1 MSVSGGNIIATNAAV
16 LAVRLAGTAGLTV
29 GGSGETYLWTDS
41 SYTGATVISSG
52 QLTLGGAGAISNQ
65 SRLQIAS
72 GAAVNLTGAFAPDTI
87 NRTFAGLTGAGVLYG
102 AGGTVTVNKTSG
114 TDTFSGDIQGAQ
126 GFIKAGSG
134 ILILAGN
141 SSYSG
146 ATAVDLGG
154 LLVNGTNSGM
164 GAVTVASG
172 ARIGGDGSLAGG
184 LALAV
189 QAQFI
194 FNSAATLDVAGAVS
208 LDDAFSVDSLVKSDG
223 SAIDWGSIAD
233 GTYTLINTT
242 STFNNISNFGAGNA
256 ADIGG
261 GRTAYFQ
268 NGSLQ
273 LVVVP
278 EPGAFGLAS
287 LGIAAAAWAFRRR
300 K

>member
-1 MSVSGGNIIATNAAV
+1 
-16 LAVRLAGTAGLTV
+16 
-29 GGSGETYLWTDS
+29 
-41 SYTGATVISSG
+41 
-52 QLTLGGAGAISNQ
+52 
-65 SRLQIAS
+65 LQIDS
-72 GAAVNLTGAFAPDTI
+72 GAVVNLTGAFAPTNI

-114 TDTFSGDIQGAQ
+114 TDSFGGDIQGGQ
-126 GFIKAGSG
+126 GLIKDGAGT
-134 ILILAGN
+134 LILAGN

-146 ATAVDLGG
+146 ATAVNLGG
-154 LLVNGTNSGM
+154 LLVNGINSGV
-164 GAVTVASG
+164 GLVSVAGG

-184 LALAV
+184 LGLGV

-194 FNSAATLDVAGAVS
+194 FNPLATLDVVGAVT
-208 LDDAFSVDSLVKSDG
+208 LDNLFSVESLVKSDG

-278 EPGAFGLAS
+278 EPSTFVM
-287 LGIAAAAWAFRRR
+287 LGCIAACGGLLLRRR
-300 K
+300 RASVAGQR